1 MEKQAGRRVAE
12 RPPKQK
18 RSGKKLALI
27 VLLVVVLALGAGYT
41 GLCAAAGG
49 GTLLPNTSIAGV
61 NVGGMGRDAASAA
74 LEEALPGL
82 LSGHSAQ
89 FTCDGK
95 TYAVSADD
103 PTVSV
108 DISAAV
114 DDAMES
120 QSGGFFARGW
130 QFLSSLLGGERLS
143 LPVTISGTPASVTQ
157 AVEECADPEAQTTW
171 EVTDTELVLHKG
183 VTGRT
188 IDTAALIDALEERLG
203 QSVSG
208 TDADAA
214 PIEAQVTTAPP
225 ADPDFDAIRD
235 EIAVEPADAYL
246 DKETREV
253 VPSVTGVDFDTEAAK
268 AALDASDEGG
278 TVGVPLTLTEP
289 SITTAKLEDNLFK
302 DVLGTGTTSCAGPS
316 NRWFNIDLA
325 ADRVNDTILLPG
337 ETFSYNDT
345 AGPYTLASGYK
356 AAGTY
361 QNGQS
366 VDATAGGICQ
376 LSSTLY
382 WVTLKANL
390 ETVERHKHQFNGGYM
405 PVIGTDATVWSNQ
418 LDFRFKNSTE
428 YPIKIEAY
436 LDSSH
441 KLHVTIRGTDTT
453 GIHGEPY
460 SVVISSV
467 PFKNTYQPKDSIP
480 VGSEPVRDTN
490 YSRYNGYTVDVYQ
503 KLVDA
508 NGNTVDTIFLYR
520 NTYKA
525 SDAVYYYNPADAAR
539 LGIDTSTSLKTLT
552 PVTPTPSPS
561 ASAEPSATP
570 SATPGTSPSAQP
582 TSTPMPEATPT
593 PTPAATPE
601 PAPTPTPESV
611 PSAEPT
617 PPAETSSEPTT
628 GPGMIP
634 LE

>member
-12 RPPKQK
+12 RPPEKK
-18 RSGKKLALI
+18 RNGKKVALAA
-27 VLLVVVLALGAGYT
+27 VLVVVLALGAGYT

-49 GTLLPNTSIAGV
+49 GSLLPNTRIAGV
-61 NVGGMGRDAASAA
+61 DVGGMGREAAVSA
-74 LEEALPGL
+74 LESALPQL
-82 LSGHSAQ
+82 LSGSSAQ
-89 FTCDGK
+89 FTCDGR
-95 TYAVSADD
+95 TYTVTGGD
-103 PTVSV
+103 PTVSA
-108 DISAAV
+108 DASAAV
-114 DDAMES
+114 DAAMES

-130 QFLSSLLGGERLS
+130 RVLSALLGGERLS
-143 LPVTISGTPASVTQ
+143 LPVTITGTPEAVAQ

-203 QSVSG
+203 QQVSG
-208 TDADAA
+208 VDADST
-214 PIEAQVTTAPP
+214 PIETQITTAPP
-225 ADPDFDAIRD
+225 AAPDFDAIRA

-246 DKETREV
+246 DKETREI

-289 SITTAKLEDNLFK
+289 SITTAKLEANLFK
-302 DVLGTGTTSCAGPS
+302 DVLGTGSTSCAGPS
-316 NRWFNIDLA
+316 NRWYNIDLA

-337 ETFSYNDT
+337 ETFSYNDI
-345 AGPYTLASGYK
+345 AGPYTLSSGYR

-405 PVIGTDATVWSNQ
+405 PVIGTDATVWSDQ
-418 LDFRFKNSTE
+418 LDFRFKNNTE
-428 YPIKIEAY
+428 YPIKIESY

-441 KLHVTIRGTDTT
+441 KLHVTIYGTDTT

-460 SVVISSV
+460 SVIISTV
-467 PFKNTYQPKDSIP
+467 PFKNTYKPKDSIP
-480 VGSEPVRDTN
+480 VGSAPVRDTN

-508 NGNTVDTIFLYR
+508 NGSTVDTIFLYR

-539 LGIDTSTSLKTLT
+539 LGIDTSTGLMTLT
-552 PVTPTPSPS
+552 PVTPTPSPTPAPTS
-561 ASAEPSATP
+561 TPAATPSATP
-570 SATPGTSPSAQP
+570 SASPSASP
-582 TSTPMPEATPT
+582 TPTPVPTATPVFTPDPAPT
-593 PTPAATPE
+593 PTPAATPS
-601 PAPTPTPESV
+601 AQPTPTAEPSSV
-611 PSAEPT
+611 PSM
-617 PPAETSSEPTT
+617 
-628 GPGMIP
+628 GPGMEP

>member
-418 LDFRFKNSTE
+418 LDFRFKNNTE

-539 LGIDTSTSLKTLT
+539 LGIDTSTGLKTLT

-561 ASAEPSATP
+561 ASTEPSATP

-617 PPAETSSEPTT
+617 PPAETSSEPST